1 MPNYETLGWSLS
13 DGVATITFNRPR
25 AGNALTMQMGQE
37 LMDASIR
44 CDDDPEVQSG
54 GADGRKDVL
63 RRSRPEA
70 ISASW
75 PEDGNRD

>member
-25 AGNALTMQMGQE
+25 AGNALKMQMGRE

-44 CDDDPEVQSG
+44 CDDDPEV
-54 GADGRKDVL
+54 
-63 RRSRPEA
+63 
-70 ISASW
+70 
-75 PEDGNRD
+75 